1 MVRIMVLLVGVF
13 VSSFLIAGEK
23 QVGECKLTGLTFTMV
38 PKKNI
43 DDQLKEYQPLMT
55 LIREGLGVPVEMV
68 RASSY
73 ESVIDSVVSGAV
85 DVAVLGPAAYMI
97 AHERNPGIEAF
108 ASLAI
113 EGGHFTPAGS
123 FYNSILIVR
132 GDSEATAAR
141 ELRGARVAL
150 GDPSSTSG
158 ALIPKAVFPGA
169 VGLPFGRF
177 FGARVFAG
185 GHDKSMDALLAG
197 QVDAAFVS
205 SARADEYL
213 KRGVISRDTFRVLWQ
228 SPPLHYDPFVFRG
241 DLCRSVRQ
249 EIIDL
254 MTTPSERLR
263 DFLESQNASGITG
276 VTHGDYQALERLM

>member
-1 MVRIMVLLVGVF
+1 MIRLTVLLVGIF
-13 VSSFLIAGEK
+13 VSNFLMAGEK
-23 QVGECKLTGLTFTMV
+23 QDNECKLTGLTFAMI

-43 DDQLKEYQPLMT
+43 DEQLKEYEPLMT
-55 LIREGLGVPVEMV
+55 LISEGLGIPVETV

-97 AHERNPGIEAF
+97 AHKRNPEIEAF

-113 EGGHFTPAGS
+113 DGGHFTPAGS
-123 FYNSILIVR
+123 FYYSLLIVR
-132 GDSEATAAR
+132 GDSGVTTAR
-141 ELRGARVAL
+141 ELRGVRVAL
-150 GDPSSTSG
+150 SDPSSTSG
-158 ALIPKAVFPGA
+158 ALIPNAVFPSA
-169 VGLPFGRF
+169 VGLPFGQF

-197 QVDAAFVS
+197 RVDAAFVS

-213 KRGVISRDTFRVLWQ
+213 KRGIISKDTFRVLWQ

-263 DFLESQNASGITG
+263 SFLESQNASGITR
-276 VTHGDYQALERLM
+276 VIHRDYQALERLM